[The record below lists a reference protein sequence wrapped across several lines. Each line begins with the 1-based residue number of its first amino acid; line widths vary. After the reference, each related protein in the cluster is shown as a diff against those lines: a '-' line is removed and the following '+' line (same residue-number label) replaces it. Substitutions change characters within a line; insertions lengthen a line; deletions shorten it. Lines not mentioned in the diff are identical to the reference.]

1 MASRSTRRCTYF
13 KLSTAVVLICN
24 YFNSYLKNIFVS
36 FYVLNFLITAVFF
49 DLSAAQSDPIT
60 AISEMVIEPMFSNL
74 PFECQQI
81 TVISSLFIYN
91 PNPKLYSLLKY
102 YHKIAS
108 AHGLMS
114 TLIVRRKF

>member
-49 DLSAAQSDPIT
+49 DLSAAQSDPI
-60 AISEMVIEPMFSNL
+60 SGMVIKPNFPNWFSNL

-81 TVISSLFIYN
+81 TVISSSFIHN
-91 PNPKLYSLLKY
+91 PKPKLY
-102 YHKIAS
+102 
-108 AHGLMS
+108 
-114 TLIVRRKF
+114 